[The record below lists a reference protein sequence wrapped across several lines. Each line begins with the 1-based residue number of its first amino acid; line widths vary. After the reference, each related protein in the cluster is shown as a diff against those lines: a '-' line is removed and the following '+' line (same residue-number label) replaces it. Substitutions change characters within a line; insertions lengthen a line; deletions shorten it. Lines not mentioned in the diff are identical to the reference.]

1 MSSTITAKTTEASAG
16 RNAIASVIAGS
27 TLWRAPRPSPSTRR
41 AVNSASVRIARAGR
55 SRGPS

>member
-1 MSSTITAKTTEASAG
+1 MFSAITENATDPSAG

-41 AVNSASVRIARAGR
+41 AVNSASVRIARAGGT
-55 SRGPS
+55 RGPS